1 MTDSDPRAPKQAR
14 SAWTRERLLDVLCD
28 LLAEQPLEDIRVA
41 DIADRAGVTVGAIY
55 GRFDGKNEMVV
66 AAYERYSD
74 DAVKRMESWAENPRW
89 AAEATPRE
97 IVASWVH
104 GALTFTGRRLPLV
117 RVSATTGESKIIDAE
132 RRIINCSAEKLARLL
147 RPHLPNQNEASLE
160 RDLGIGVMA
169 CRSMMVNRRSI
180 PTSGRLG
187 FNDAQLREALI
198 DLVLGMVG
206 LSADAPR
213 SQRR

>member
-1 MTDSDPRAPKQAR
+1 
-14 SAWTRERLLDVLCD
+14 LLDVLCD

-89 AAEATPRE
+89 AEATPRE

-147 RPHLPNQNEASLE
+147 RPHVPRQDEAALE
-160 RDLGIGVMA
+160 RKLGIGVMA
-169 CRSMMVNRRSI
+169 CRSTMVNRRSI

-198 DLVLGMVG
+198 DLVLGMVR
-206 LSADAPR
+206 LPADAPR